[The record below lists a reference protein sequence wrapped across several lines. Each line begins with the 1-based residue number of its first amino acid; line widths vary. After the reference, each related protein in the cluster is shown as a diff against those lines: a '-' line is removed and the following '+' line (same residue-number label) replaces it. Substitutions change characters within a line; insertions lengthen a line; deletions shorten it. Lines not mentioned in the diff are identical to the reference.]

1 MDGRGRT
8 VSRRAAVV
16 QIWSVRAF
24 GFAKDSKGLVV
35 EDTQRET
42 DKNQFQSG
50 EAFEVCNLSDGRG
63 GCAEG
68 FVL

>member
-1 MDGRGRT
+1 M
-8 VSRRAAVV
+8 SRRAAVV

-42 DKNQFQSG
+42 DKNQCQSG
-50 EAFEVCNLSDGRG
+50 KAFEICDIPDGRG